1 MATGP
6 TGLTVA
12 FEHVVCP
19 FFDGW
24 VQRDTVGACSTRRP
38 HSLHPSHR
46 AQRDCKV
53 RRDILWAPNQDL
65 PLNPLLHDLL
75 PHGLPL
81 LLPLPP
87 PAARVAAPSTVGS
100 TWRQTTLPPLSW
112 RSPSLG
118 PCARTLTSLHCSPEL
133 IVIVSLMKIFYPGT
147 YAEHEKLLGH
157 LEQAA
162 AHADCQLP
170 IGNEAVVKCR
180 QNVGQ
185 VAPVLHAIRVDDTRV
200 PETAAFGW
208 KLHSR
213 QSVQVFIITG

>member
-118 PCARTLTSLHCSPEL
+118 PCARTLTSCWRGTGCAGASPPRTRRH
-133 IVIVSLMKIFYPGT
+133 VPSLRRAIARAPCI
-147 YAEHEKLLGH
+147 A
-157 LEQAA
+157 
-162 AHADCQLP
+162 LP
-170 IGNEAVVKCR
+170 SS
-180 QNVGQ
+180 
-185 VAPVLHAIRVDDTRV
+185 LS
-200 PETAAFGW
+200 
-208 KLHSR
+208 L
-213 QSVQVFIITG
+213 